1 MSEHSELVKDIV
13 KAIVSRGGV
22 ASHVWSGIKKAGNAV
37 IHGAEPGTLD
47 VIGCFMGRYIAV
59 DAKVLPDKPSDEQLE
74 FAEKVNNAGGLAFFA
89 YEVETVYT
97 ALSEI
102 EQYLERSEK

>member
-1 MSEHSELVKDIV
+1 MSKHSELVKDIV
-13 KAIVSRGGV
+13 EAIVSRGGV

-37 IHGAEPGTLD
+37 IHGAKPGTLD

-59 DAKVLPDKPSDEQLE
+59 DAKVLPDKPSDDQLK
-74 FAEKVNNAGGLAFFA
+74 FAKEVISAGGVAIFA
-89 YEVETVYT
+89 YEVETVYV

-102 EQYLERSEK
+102 EQYLERTK